1 MKLEL
6 SIPLAAG
13 LALTACSGGG
23 DKPAPAPEPA
33 KQEQAAKAPA
43 GQEVKEAAKEAA
55 EQVAAQDFD
64 AKQTFNTVCATC
76 HGTSGH
82 GDGPA
87 GKALDPK
94 PASFAEPEFWETR
107 DRDHIIKVVKNG
119 GPSVGKSPLMAAFG
133 AQFSDEQIGEI
144 ADYVISEFKPK

>member
-6 SIPLAAG
+6 SILLVVG
-13 LALTACSGGG
+13 LALSACGG

-33 KQEQAAKAPA
+33 KQEQAVTAPA
-43 GQEVKEAAKEAA
+43 EPAEEVAQAPAKE
-55 EQVAAQDFD
+55 FD

-76 HGTSGH
+76 HGTTGK

-87 GKALDPK
+87 GKALQPQ
-94 PASFAEPEFWETR
+94 PASFGAAEFWETR

-133 AQFSDEQIGEI
+133 AQYSDEQIGEI
-144 ADYVISEFKPK
+144 ADYIIAEFKPE